1 MADSSGSS
9 RRGKA
14 KEFQFNVGKS
24 AGIGCFLMVL
34 VSGYTTAKGLLDIV
48 GGSQFYVVIIATV
61 VVQGTLAIAAW
72 FLGQELARFVLRRRL
87 GPGMDP
93 PSGALTTVTAALF
106 LATFFVSVFFSF
118 SFWFTE
124 LRGLSQRRED
134 ARQLPNTFVSEVMP
148 ALLAAVNEGRMAE
161 LRGVSE
167 FPATK
172 EWFANLDKIVDFA
185 RGKRQD
191 IQKQIQENA
200 GARDKREK
208 QVRDARAKLTQLR
221 TDKEKYQ
228 REGDDIDKKL
238 APFDEALAGLQKD
251 WQQYEQ
257 ERLAECAGI
266 QGRKQ
271 GCGPKATEATK
282 QRDAVKRRTDEIEST
297 LQGDRKRR
305 AELAKLLQSG
315 QADIEDLMR
324 LLESLHAPSEAGTS
338 AGDLDSL
345 EQMVTLLTQRE
356 RAFREAGTRDTYHEV
371 VQTCGSIVG
380 LLAEAK
386 LAGGPIENLSCES
399 VSVLALTENRPQR
412 EAARLEFTKNCSP
425 AEMTRVATEA
435 ISMIP
440 SGGERVKDDI
450 LSGAFEHVNGK
461 MQACVN
467 LATATG
473 ADVSVAERK
482 RSDFARLHAPNRDR
496 FQEALAGLFEGGA
509 QRTAALALAITFD
522 MIILALSFFAD
533 VFNIR
538 GHARGRSR
546 VERQDHVDASPHPD
560 DSVPLA
566 GAKALRRYVRFDRK
580 LMRSVVDLNAPG
592 IAALDPNIRENLLM
606 RVDRFIEGHLADV
619 VDDSRY
625 ALSEQALAEI
635 EEYIHGHATMPS
647 ADAARAPPST
657 PPDFNEDQRA
667 PEYDSAPPS
676 RQYDSA
682 APARQHRPDG
692 RTISGRPRAT
702 RAADFGGVNWQ
713 RQQRPVQPP
722 AAPARPAES
731 ERNASANKADLG
743 IASLLGRRPGGS

>member
-1 MADSSGSS
+1 MADTSGSS
-9 RRGKA
+9 RRGG
-14 KEFQFNVGKS
+14 KEFQFNVGK
-24 AGIGCFLMVL
+24 AAAIGCFLMVL

-48 GGSQFYVVIIATV
+48 GGSQFYIVVLATV

-72 FLGQELARFVLRRRL
+72 FLGQELARYVLRRRL

-93 PSGALTTVTAALF
+93 PSGALTAVTAVLF
-106 LATFFVSVFFSF
+106 LATFSVSVFFSF

-148 ALLAAVNEGRMAE
+148 TLLAAVNEGRMAE
-161 LRGVSE
+161 LRGVSD

-185 RGKRQD
+185 RDKRQAV
-191 IQKQIQENA
+191 QKQIEENA
-200 GARDKREK
+200 GARDVREK
-208 QVRDARAKLTQLR
+208 QVRDARAKLTQFR
-221 TDKEKYQ
+221 ADKEKYQ
-228 REGDDIDKKL
+228 READDIDKKL
-238 APFDEALAGLQKD
+238 APFDEELAQRQKE

-282 QRDAVKRRTDEIEST
+282 QRDAVKRQMDEIEST
-297 LQGDRKRR
+297 IESDRKRR
-305 AELAKLLQSG
+305 AQLGKLLQG
-315 QADIEDLMR
+315 AQADIDDLTR
-324 LLESLHAPSEAGTS
+324 FLENLHAPSEAGTP
-338 AGDLDSL
+338 AGGLDSL

-356 RAFREAGTRDTYHEV
+356 RAFREAGTQDTYREV
-371 VQTCGSIVG
+371 VQTCSGIVG
-380 LLAEAK
+380 LLTDAK

-399 VSVLALTENRPQR
+399 VAVLALTENRPQR
-412 EAARLEFTKNCSP
+412 EAARVEFAKDCSP
-425 AEMTRVATEA
+425 AGMTRVATEA
-435 ISMIP
+435 IAMIP
-440 SGGERVKDDI
+440 SGGERVADNI

-461 MQACVN
+461 IQACVN
-467 LATATG
+467 LAIATG
-473 ADVSVAERK
+473 ADVSLAERK
-482 RSDFARLHAPNRDR
+482 RSDFARMHAPNRDR
-496 FQEALAGLFEGGA
+496 FQEALAGFFEGGA
-509 QRTAALALAITFD
+509 QRTAALALAVTFD

-538 GHARGRSR
+538 GHARRRGRI
-546 VERQDHVDASPHPD
+546 ERQDHVDASPQPD
-560 DSVPLA
+560 DPVPLA

-580 LMRSVVDLNAPG
+580 LMRSVLDLNSPG

-606 RVDRFIEGHLADV
+606 RVDRFIEGHLADA

-625 ALSEQALAEI
+625 ALSEEALAEI
-635 EEYIHGHATMPS
+635 EEYIHGHATAPS
-647 ADAARAPPST
+647 ADAARAAPST
-657 PPDFNEDQRA
+657 RPDFNEDQRA
-667 PEYDSAPPS
+667 PEYDSAPPA

-682 APARQHRPDG
+682 VRARQDRPAG
-692 RTISGRPRAT
+692 RPVSGRPRAN
-702 RAADFGGVNWQ
+702 RAADFSGVNWQ

-731 ERNASANKADLG
+731 ERNAPANKADLG
-743 IASLLGRRPGGS
+743 IASLLGRRPGSS